1 MSERRRPA
9 RISSPANLLGIARI
23 LATPVVIALILIA
36 GPGMGIAAFVL
47 FCLAA
52 FTDFLDG
59 WVARARGEV
68 SPLGVFM
75 DLTAD
80 KVLVGGVLIAM
91 VEVDLLPTWIVATIL
106 VRELVIAGVR
116 QMAASENVVIPA
128 RALGKAKTLTT
139 LVGMAILLLAYDA
152 TTGGPLATTGIG
164 LPAQIV
170 GGWVMVF
177 ATRAHGR
184 VRVGLPARRAAAA
197 PRRAGVNVSA
207 EVDVVVIGGGATGA
221 GVLRDLAMRGLRALL
236 VERGDFASG
245 TSGRYHGLLHS
256 GARYVESDPISARHC
271 IQENGVLRRI
281 APATIEPTGGL
292 FVATPDDPD
301 DYVERFPAACA
312 AAGIEAEPVRARPA
326 LRRRAAPQPPDPRRV
341 PGARR
346 LARALGARRREPRQR
361 AGARRGGATLPGR
374 HRLRACG
381 RWCSQRG
388 PPARRA
394 QRRGDRDR
402 LPRGRLRRRRVGRQ
416 GGRARRRAGS
426 Q

>member
-1 MSERRRPA
+1 MAEDTLSERRRPA

-177 ATRAHGR
+177 ATVLTVVSGWDYLRGA
-184 VRVGLPARRAAAA
+184 LPL
-197 PRRAGVNVSA
+197 
-207 EVDVVVIGGGATGA
+207 
-221 GVLRDLAMRGLRALL
+221 LRG
-236 VERGDFASG
+236 
-245 TSGRYHGLLHS
+245 
-256 GARYVESDPISARHC
+256 
-271 IQENGVLRRI
+271 
-281 APATIEPTGGL
+281 EPG
-292 FVATPDDPD
+292 
-301 DYVERFPAACA
+301 
-312 AAGIEAEPVRARPA
+312 
-326 LRRRAAPQPPDPRRV
+326 
-341 PGARR
+341 
-346 LARALGARRREPRQR
+346 
-361 AGARRGGATLPGR
+361 
-374 HRLRACG
+374 
-381 RWCSQRG
+381 
-388 PPARRA
+388 
-394 QRRGDRDR
+394 
-402 LPRGRLRRRRVGRQ
+402 
-416 GGRARRRAGS
+416 
-426 Q
+426 